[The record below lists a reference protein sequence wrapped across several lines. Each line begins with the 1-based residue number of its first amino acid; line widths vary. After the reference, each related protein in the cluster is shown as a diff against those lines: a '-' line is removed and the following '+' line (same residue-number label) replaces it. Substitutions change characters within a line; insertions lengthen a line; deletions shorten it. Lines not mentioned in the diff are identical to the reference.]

1 MRIGTWNLDARWDER
16 HLALMVSQRCDVWLL
31 AEVIDRV
38 AVPGFARHVTVD
50 RSGRTGLAA
59 SWLVALRDLLVP
71 DACHAATV
79 PGPPPEYRRML
90 VLRDEEGLSA
100 EVEAWAACRS

>member
-1 MRIGTWNLDARWDER
+1 
-16 HLALMVSQRCDVWLL
+16 MVSQRCDVWLL
-31 AEVIDRV
+31 TEVIARL

-50 RSGRTGLAA
+50 RSGRTRLAA
-59 SWLVALRDLLVP
+59 SWLGRSPRPAVP
-71 DACHAATV
+71 DTCQAETV